1 MSNPAEKINSTITA
15 TEENWQYVHLPHF
28 AKFIRG
34 QHLVA
39 FTQEQLRLCKEVDLP
54 LLRQLAYM
62 SEEELLEKSIAGQE
76 DLLLHMENNTL
87 KQRMENE
94 YRKWETDNL
103 EVITQNQ
110 LVPED
115 LVLGTYVRKQA
126 FTHFLPMYTS
136 DMGQLME
143 ILREIDDSERRI
155 LLMGTNTHA
164 RILQQQI
171 AKHEHFIESVTNTL
185 PGALTVYNITDG
197 ELLYHNDG
205 FENLLGYSREDLEAM
220 KSNIFKLMVHPEDM
234 QIVQDAF
241 AKITSSAPGQVIT
254 FENRAKLKNGEY
266 SWVRSYMSLFNDDK
280 VNAPARVTSFITNIE
295 EEKQAMHR
303 LANSEKQLLEAQELA
318 NIGSYVQDIETDIT
332 EVTPQF
338 LKIYEIEDTKDMHF
352 VRERIHPADRE
363 RVALAK
369 QEAIDNNTV
378 FDSEFRYVINGREK
392 IIWARGIVTENN
404 GRQYLRG
411 TIMDVSEKKH
421 MLLKLQRSEILHKQA
436 QLMSHIGN
444 WAWNLS
450 QDRLEMSDEMY
461 RIFGVNQDADMHFDT
476 MMAMIHPDDRQK
488 IKDEV
493 LAAAKSGA
501 PVDVQYKIKTPSNI
515 EKVLHTKGQVLL
527 DDNNTPFKMFGTTQ
541 DVTKE
546 YEINKQLKES
556 RELSKKIT
564 DTTPSLIA
572 LFNVKTMKFAFVNK
586 SFETSLGYDVDT
598 VYTGGIDFVRNIIH
612 NEDRAALATQVA
624 TQIRLL
630 QKAPQATDAEA
641 IPEFIFRIMCADG
654 MYRWVHTYGTVFER
668 DAKGNI
674 ESVLIVS
681 VDITPQVEAEQQLK
695 HQNVQLQQSNKHL
708 EEFAYIASHDL
719 KEPLRKISTFG
730 GRLASLYAAQIDEEG
745 KLYIEKI
752 ISSVQRM
759 QTMIDDLMALS
770 TIGGDK
776 IFAPCDLSAILDE
789 TLVTLEYKIQKA
801 DAQITSDKLPVITAI
816 PSQFRQ
822 LFQNLLSNAIKFA
835 HRDRSPH
842 IRIKLSKPGTAV
854 LKQHQLP
861 QQKSY
866 IQLDFTDNGIGFE
879 KDYAEKI
886 FKTFQRLHGKSQYEG
901 NGIGLA
907 ICRKVVEN
915 HQGVIFATSEYGEGS
930 TFSVILP
937 VQQ

>member
-1 MSNPAEKINSTITA
+1 MSNPAEKINSTIIT
-15 TEENWQYVHLPHF
+15 TEENWQYAHLPDF

-76 DLLLHMENNTL
+76 DLLLHIENNTL
-87 KQRMENE
+87 KERTEEN

-115 LVLGTYVRKQA
+115 LVLGAYVRKQA
-126 FTHFLPMYTS
+126 FAHFLPMYTS
-136 DMGQLME
+136 DLGQVME
-143 ILREIDDSERRI
+143 ITREIDDSERRV

-185 PGALTVYNITDG
+185 PGALTVYNITDD

-220 KSNIFKLMVHPEDM
+220 KNNIFKSMVHPEDL

-241 AKITSSAPGQVIT
+241 AKVTSSAPGQVIT
-254 FENRAKLKNGEY
+254 YENRAKLKKGNY
-266 SWVRSYMSLFNDDK
+266 IWVRSYMSLFNDDK

-295 EEKQAMHR
+295 EEKQAVDR
-303 LANSEKQLLEAQELA
+303 LSNSEKQLLEAQELA
-318 NIGSYVQDIETDIT
+318 NIGSYIQDIERDIT
-332 EVTPQF
+332 DVTPQF
-338 LKIYEIEDTKDMHF
+338 LKIYEIENSKDMQY

-363 RVALAK
+363 RVVRAK
-369 QEAIDNNTV
+369 QEAIDNNTI
-378 FDSEFRYVINGREK
+378 FDSEFRYVINGGEK
-392 IIWARGIVTENN
+392 IIWARGIVTEDN
-404 GRQYLRG
+404 GRKYLRG

-444 WAWNLS
+444 WSWNLS

-461 RIFGVNQDADMHFDT
+461 RIFGLPIGSDVQFDT
-476 MMAMIHPDDRQK
+476 MMGIIHPDHRQK

-501 PVDVQYKIKTPSNI
+501 QVDVQYKIKTPSNI

-527 DDNNTPFKMFGTTQ
+527 DDHHIPFKMIGTTQ

-572 LFNVKTMKFAFVNK
+572 LFNVKKMKFAFVNK
-586 SFETSLGYDVDT
+586 SFETSLGYDIDSIF
-598 VYTGGIDFVRNIIH
+598 TGGLNFVKNIIH
-612 NEDRAALATQVA
+612 PEDRQALADQVVA
-624 TQIRLL
+624 QINQL
-630 QKAPQATDAEA
+630 QKPPSGTDVEA
-641 IPEFIFRIMCADG
+641 VPEFIFRIACVG
-654 MYRWVHTYGTVFER
+654 GVYHWVHTYGTVFER

-730 GRLASLYAAQIDEEG
+730 SRLASLYAGQIDDEG
-745 KLYIEKI
+745 KSYIDKI
-752 ISSVQRM
+752 IGSVQRM

-776 IFAPCDLSAILDE
+776 IFAPCDLAAILDE
-789 TLVTLEYKIQKA
+789 TIVTLEYKIQKA

-822 LFQNLLSNAIKFA
+822 LFQNLLSNALKFA
-835 HRDRSPH
+835 HKDRNPH
-842 IRIKLSKPGTAV
+842 IHIKLSKPNSTV
-854 LKQHQLP
+854 LKRHLLP

-915 HQGVIFATSEYGEGS
+915 HQGIIFATSDYGEGS
-930 TFSVILP
+930 TFSVIVP